1 MKDSK
6 LHDELQSFPK
16 NHRLNEESLS
26 KISGSIDK
34 ELVERQAKYQKGS
47 LFNKKVIATGLLTM
61 TLAAI
66 LIWSIGGQGVDIQK
80 QAGIHHD
87 KVLTMENKQYV
98 SLQEEISPEDIYS
111 VSQSE
116 NLWAWN
122 PREPRIILMN
132 VEEASVVHVKVQS
145 IGEAEIL
152 PKSENFYTY
161 RPYTPLEVEIGET
174 VYGSALSAGN
184 KTIYIQG
191 GDIRISNLLNS
202 WVGNEYEGLEK
213 MGLTK
218 LSKEEQKTKFI
229 SYTSEYDY
237 KMEPGKE
244 YAVIVAKQPT
254 EDDIYTVIAR
264 GYGIFEIEE
273 TEQGEKIYRNVIT
286 GKTLKLD
293 F

>member
-1 MKDSK
+1 MKDSR

-26 KISGSIDK
+26 KISGSIDT
-34 ELVERQAKYQKGS
+34 ELAERQAKYQNGPF
-47 LFNKKVIATGLLTM
+47 FNKKVIATGLLTM

-66 LIWSIGGQGVDIQK
+66 LFWSIGGQDVNIQK
-80 QAGIHHD
+80 QAGIHSD
-87 KVLTMENKQYV
+87 KVQTIEKKENV
-98 SLQEEISPEDIYS
+98 SIQEEISPKDIYS

-116 NLWAWN
+116 NSWLKD
-122 PREPRIILMN
+122 PREPRNLIMEGGSI
-132 VEEASVVHVKVQS
+132 VHIKVQS

-152 PKSENFYTY
+152 PKYENFYTY
-161 RPYTPLEVEIGET
+161 MPFTPLEVEIGET
-174 VYGSALSAGN
+174 LYGNALSGK
-184 KTIYIQG
+184 KTIYIEG
-191 GDIRISNLLNS
+191 GDIRISNLLDS
-202 WVGNEYEGLEK
+202 WVGNEYGGFEK

-218 LSKEEQKTKFI
+218 LSKEEQETKFI

-244 YAVIVAKQPT
+244 YAVILVRKT
-254 EDDIYTVIAR
+254 REEEIYGVMAR

-286 GKTLKLD
+286 GKTFKLD

>member
-1 MKDSK
+1 MKDSR

-16 NHRLNEESLS
+16 NHRLKEESLS

-34 ELVERQAKYQKGS
+34 ELAERHAKFQKGS
-47 LFNKKVIATGLLTM
+47 LFNKNVIATGLLTM

-66 LIWSIGGQGVDIQK
+66 LIWSIGGQDVNIQK

-87 KVLTMENKQYV
+87 KVLTIENKEYV
-98 SLQEEISPEDIYS
+98 NDQEEIGPEDIYS

-132 VEEASVVHVKVQS
+132 VEEASVVHLKVKS
-145 IGEAEIL
+145 IGEAEVL
-152 PKSENFYTY
+152 PKYGKFYTY
-161 RPYTPLEVEIGET
+161 MPFTPLEVVIGET
-174 VYGSALSAGN
+174 VYGNALAGK
-184 KTIYIQG
+184 KTIYIEG
-191 GDIRISNLLNS
+191 GDIRISNLLDS

-218 LSKEEQKTKFI
+218 LSKEEQETKFI

-244 YAVIVAKQPT
+244 YAVILAKQPA
-254 EDDIYTVIAR
+254 EDEIYTVIER

-273 TEQGEKIYRNVIT
+273 TDQGEKIYRNVIT

>member
-1 MKDSK
+1 M
-6 LHDELQSFPK
+6 
-16 NHRLNEESLS
+16 N
-26 KISGSIDK
+26 
-34 ELVERQAKYQKGS
+34 
-47 LFNKKVIATGLLTM
+47 
-61 TLAAI
+61 
-66 LIWSIGGQGVDIQK
+66 IQK
-80 QAGIHHD
+80 QAGNHSD
-87 KVLTMENKQYV
+87 KVQTIEKKENV
-98 SLQEEISPEDIYS
+98 NIQEEIDPEGIYS

-132 VEEASVVHVKVQS
+132 VEGASVVHLKVQS

-152 PKSENFYTY
+152 PKYENFYTY
-161 RPYTPLEVEIGET
+161 MPYTPLEVEIGET
-174 VYGSALSAGN
+174 VYGSALFG
-184 KTIYIQG
+184 KKKIYIQG

-218 LSKEEQKTKFI
+218 LSKEEQETKFI

-244 YAVIVAKQPT
+244 YAVILAKQPA
-254 EDDIYTVIAR
+254 EDEIYTVIER

>member
-1 MKDSK
+1 MKDSR

-16 NHRLNEESLS
+16 NHRLKEETLG

-34 ELVERQAKYQKGS
+34 ELAERQVKYQKGS
-47 LFNKKVIATGLLTM
+47 FFNKKVIATGLLTM
-61 TLAAI
+61 TLAVI
-66 LIWSIGGQGVDIQK
+66 LFWSISGQDRNIQQ
-80 QAGIHHD
+80 QAGIHSD
-87 KVLTMENKQYV
+87 KVQTIEKKENV
-98 SLQEEISPEDIYS
+98 NIQEEISPEDIYS

-132 VEEASVVHVKVQS
+132 VEEASVVHLKVQS

-152 PKSENFYTY
+152 PKYENFYTY
-161 RPYTPLEVEIGET
+161 MPYTPMEVEIGET
-174 VYGSALSAGN
+174 VYGSALSGN

-191 GDIRISNLLNS
+191 GDIRISKLLDS
-202 WVGNEYEGLEK
+202 WIEHKFEK

-218 LSKEEQKTKFI
+218 LSKEEQETKFI

-244 YAVIVAKQPT
+244 YAVILAKQPA
-254 EDDIYTVIAR
+254 EDEIYTVIAR
-264 GYGIFEIEE
+264 GYGIFEIE
-273 TEQGEKIYRNVIT
+273 TDQGEKIYKNVIT
-286 GKTLKLD
+286 GKTLDLD
-293 F
+293 Y

>member
-1 MKDSK
+1 MKDSR

-34 ELVERQAKYQKGS
+34 ELAERQAKYRNGS
-47 LFNKKVIATGLLTM
+47 FFNKKVITTALLPIAI
-61 TLAAI
+61 AAI
-66 LIWSIGGQGVDIQK
+66 LLWSIGGQDGNVQK
-80 QAGIHHD
+80 QAGIHSD
-87 KVLTMENKQYV
+87 KILTIENKKYV
-98 SLQEEISPEDIYS
+98 NIQEEIGPEDIYS
-111 VSQSE
+111 VSQSQ

-132 VEEASVVHVKVQS
+132 VEGASVVHLKVQS

-152 PKSENFYTY
+152 PKYENFYTY

-174 VYGSALSAGN
+174 VYGNAVSAGN

-191 GDIRISNLLNS
+191 GDIRISNLLDS
-202 WVGNEYEGLEK
+202 WIEHKFEK

-218 LSKEEQKTKFI
+218 LSKEEQETKFI

-244 YAVIVAKQPT
+244 YAVILAKQPA
-254 EDDIYTVIAR
+254 EDEIYTVIAR

-273 TEQGEKIYRNVIT
+273 TDQGENIYRNVIT

>member
-1 MKDSK
+1 MKDSR
-6 LHDELQSFPK
+6 LHDQLQSFPK
-16 NHRLNEESLS
+16 NHRLKEESLS
-26 KISGSIDK
+26 KISVSIDK
-34 ELVERQAKYQKGS
+34 KLAERQAKYQKGS
-47 LFNKKVIATGLLTM
+47 FFNKRVIVTVLLTM
-61 TLAAI
+61 TMAAI
-66 LIWSIGGQGVDIQK
+66 LIWSIGGQDVDVQK

-87 KVLTMENKQYV
+87 KVLTMENKQNV
-98 SLQEEISPEDIYS
+98 SLQEEISTEDIYS
-111 VSQSE
+111 VTQSE

-132 VEEASVVHVKVQS
+132 VKEASVVHLKVQS
-145 IGEAEIL
+145 IEEAEIL
-152 PKSENFYTY
+152 PKYENFYTY
-161 RPYTPLEVEIGET
+161 MPYTPLEVEIGET
-174 VYGSALSAGN
+174 VYGNVLSGK
-184 KTIYIQG
+184 KTIYIEG
-191 GDIRISNLLNS
+191 GDIRISNLLDS

-218 LSKEEQKTKFI
+218 LSKEEQETKFI

-244 YAVIVAKQPT
+244 YAVILAEQQT
-254 EDDIYTVIAR
+254 EDEIYTVIER

-273 TEQGEKIYRNVIT
+273 TEQGDKIYRNVIT